1 MSLITPDFGLIF
13 WQTVT
18 LLVVLLLLG
27 KFAWKPILNTIQ
39 EREGNITAALEAA
52 EAAKKMVA
60 KVQADKDTLLR
71 TAHTE
76 RVRIIEEAMATKQ
89 VIIEEAKVA
98 AAKESKKII
107 AQTNALLEREKEA
120 TLSVLKDRVATLS
133 VQIAEKLLQNELQQ
147 QKAQEKLVQQ
157 LIKET
162 HWG

>member
-27 KFAWKPILNTIQ
+27 KFAWKPILSAIQ

-52 EAAKKMVA
+52 EAAKKMLT
-60 KVQADKDTLLR
+60 KVQADQDALLKN
-71 TAHTE
+71 AYTE

-89 VIIEEAKVA
+89 GIIEEAKVA
-98 AAKESKKII
+98 AEKESKKII
-107 AQTNALLEREKEA
+107 AQTNVLLEREQEA
-120 TLSVLKDRVATLS
+120 AVNVLKNKVAVLS
-133 VQIAEKLLQNELQQ
+133 VQIAEKLLQDALQQ
-147 QKAQEKLVQQ
+147 PGVQEKLAQR

-162 HWG
+162 HWS